1 MPGCRDV
8 GKTETTIG
16 LIFIAINLLNNKS
29 HVKYIL
35 TYTKINLYYKA
46 KGHGNNDKNKAIQPI
61 FKSGTNGPGR
71 LCETDGVQ
79 PNSTP
84 GINSK

>member
-29 HVKYIL
+29 NVKYIL

-46 KGHGNNDKNKAIQPI
+46 KGHGNNDKNKAI
-61 FKSGTNGPGR
+61 
-71 LCETDGVQ
+71 
-79 PNSTP
+79 
-84 GINSK
+84 